1 MLKLHFFLVI
11 EVVNSKLWS
20 AAQQREQI
28 KLFNKDPIALL
39 LTWIR
44 HITVPTAF
52 GQSSQ
57 NYPVLSER
65 YGQTSTRGYLK
76 IAFFRV

>member
-1 MLKLHFFLVI
+1 MSKLGFFLVI

-28 KLFNKDPIALL
+28 KLFNEDIIALL
-39 LTWIR
+39 LTGIR
-44 HITVPTAF
+44 YITVPIAF

-57 NYPVLSER
+57 NYPVLTESL
-65 YGQTSTRGYLK
+65 GQTSTCGYLK
-76 IAFFRV
+76 ICFF